1 MKANERRNQIG
12 YKQKRKPVRIGKS
25 SRAESTWFDSYANTS
40 LESAMGVSQHTSRI
54 KLWAGIK
61 SD

>member
-40 LESAMGVSQHTSRI
+40 LFCYLSYIISIQVV
-54 KLWAGIK
+54 
-61 SD
+61 